1 MDFDE
6 AEEDA
11 AKVSSKKFGKKLDFS
26 SSDSLKSVNANNV
39 TEAPRSPRPLKYE
52 RSKKENSQDYEHD
65 LVSQELQQLTSTPA
79 GGKIKA
85 NLHLRSEYD
94 VEFPEGSFFG
104 LGRHKDGSDISKY
117 LFDNWL
123 RDLVS

>member
-6 AEEDA
+6 AEAEDA
-11 AKVSSKKFGKKLDFS
+11 SKVSKKFGKKLDF

-52 RSKKENSQDYEHD
+52 RNNKKENSQDYEFD

-85 NLHLRSEYD
+85 NLHLRSAYD

-104 LGRHKDGSDISKY
+104 LGRHKDGSEISKY
-117 LFDNWL
+117 LIGNWL